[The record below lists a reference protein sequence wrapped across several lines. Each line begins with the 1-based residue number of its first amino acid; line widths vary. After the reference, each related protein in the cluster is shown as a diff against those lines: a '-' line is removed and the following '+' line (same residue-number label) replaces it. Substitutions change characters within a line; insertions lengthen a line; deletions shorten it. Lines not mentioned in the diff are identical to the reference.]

1 VLLLLIGFGTAAR
14 TSGQGPAFPAR
25 LASYFN
31 SAGVLSAGERQQLLA
46 GQPVTKLLASDAS
59 KEVAVL
65 GAVWVD
71 APMDRYI
78 EAVTDIEAFER
89 GGGFT
94 VTKTISNPPRLEDFA
109 AMKLPDED
117 LHDLEDCR
125 VGDCEVKLGEQALQ
139 RFRSEVDWD
148 SPTAHDAANNLMRQ
162 LSLRY
167 VTGYLEGGNDRLAV
181 YRDNSDPTFAAR
193 EFRAMVEGMPE
204 LADTMPNIRRYLL
217 EYPKVTLPNTTSFLY
232 WQETVFGMKPTIRI
246 SHLTILE
253 DPQGAV
259 VASKML
265 YASHYF
271 WTGLEVRA
279 LVPDPARGAGFW
291 FVMVNRARSD
301 GLSGFTGML
310 VRRRVRRGVRDGAL
324 AALKLTRQRLEQPR

>member
-1 VLLLLIGFGTAAR
+1 QVMLPLVSSRTTPPSFASSWAAATCGVLLLLIGFGTAAR

-109 AMKLPDED
+109 AMKLPDE
-117 LHDLEDCR
+117 
-125 VGDCEVKLGEQALQ
+125 
-139 RFRSEVDWD
+139 
-148 SPTAHDAANNLMRQ
+148 
-162 LSLRY
+162 
-167 VTGYLEGGNDRLAV
+167 
-181 YRDNSDPTFAAR
+181 
-193 EFRAMVEGMPE
+193 
-204 LADTMPNIRRYLL
+204 
-217 EYPKVTLPNTTSFLY
+217 
-232 WQETVFGMKPTIRI
+232 
-246 SHLTILE
+246 
-253 DPQGAV
+253 
-259 VASKML
+259 
-265 YASHYF
+265 
-271 WTGLEVRA
+271 
-279 LVPDPARGAGFW
+279 
-291 FVMVNRARSD
+291 
-301 GLSGFTGML
+301 
-310 VRRRVRRGVRDGAL
+310 
-324 AALKLTRQRLEQPR
+324 